1 MPYPWSC
8 NRDLDFHTPAGFL
21 SIIRILIVISSGNN
35 KIILAMIA
43 RTAIV
48 ILAVIT
54 RTAFIVRIII
64 ITTKI
69 IVHSNPFNI
78 QVRGLTSS
86 LPFCNSESSVA
97 GRAPHKHFVQ
107 VSFQG

>member
-1 MPYPWSC
+1 MPCPWSC
-8 NRDLDFHTPAGFL
+8 KRDLDFHTPAGFL
-21 SIIRILIVISSGNN
+21 SIIRILIVISVGNN
-35 KIILAMIA
+35 KLKLAMMA

-48 ILAVIT
+48 ILAIII
-54 RTAFIVRIII
+54 RTALIVLIVI
-64 ITTKI
+64 ITMI
-69 IVHSNPFNI
+69 IVHSNPLNI

-86 LPFCNSESSVA
+86 LPFCNSESSMA